1 MMQMIFTVLDM
12 AAKRFTEPF
21 FAANEEVALRSFKE
35 AVNSEG
41 HPFSKFPEDYALY
54 KIGEWDNESG
64 DIAAEEPVKLVNA
77 SALTHPFGNQVEL
90 EVNSA

>member
-21 FAANEEVALRSFKE
+21 FAANEEVAIRSFRE
-35 AVNSEG
+35 AVNSDG

-54 KIGEWDNESG
+54 KVGDWDNESG
-64 DIAAEEPVKLVNA
+64 AIVPLEPVKLVNA
-77 SALTHPFGNQVEL
+77 SALTQGFGNQLEL